1 MRLWTLVYCM
11 QFDYMVD
18 WRKIM
23 HGFISCKLYATNKYL
38 TWLKVEIFLF
48 KKFKIIAISLDT
60 ILKCFNLVAKLWLS
74 FECTTNY
81 NLFITDSL
89 ISVRI
94 DFLLFL
100 KDNLF
105 ISYTR
110 FSFFSL
116 CKKQKIS
123 WHKKSTK
130 YIGMPLTFHLSDV
143 YKVECLV
150 MSFAYN
156 IIFKN
161 ALSHI
166 FTKNCLYHRS
176 KVRVA

>member
-1 MRLWTLVYCM
+1 
-11 QFDYMVD
+11 
-18 WRKIM
+18 M
-23 HGFISCKLYATNKYL
+23 HF
-38 TWLKVEIFLF
+38 
-48 KKFKIIAISLDT
+48 
-60 ILKCFNLVAKLWLS
+60 
-74 FECTTNY
+74 TTNY
-81 NLFITDSL
+81 NLFITASL

-166 FTKNCLYHRS
+166 FTKKLSVSSIESQGSLISLFSNFQIMLKMKIKKMLTKYQSQKSYLWKKMKRGPS
-176 KVRVA
+176 K